1 MPNAEFFHNSIKHTS
16 SSYLCWLFQLCV
28 AILLSHFNRFCA
40 RCLFPYKAVVIV
52 MAFPPEKLLSF
63 IGTTPPS
70 DFLSCISCS
79 YFIIACSTYSLFL
92 RDILGSP
99 ELPIFPTIQH
109 AMLLLKSLLL
119 VQPRSSSMILVSRII
134 QWWFPEGVRCHPACL
149 NLTRLNHFN
158 LRLRP
163 VLRTSCLTFGV
174 ASACPMIAIWWLTYL
189 TRVGNS
195 PTGTIDL
202 ARPHTPIFYPFVLP

>member
-1 MPNAEFFHNSIKHTS
+1 MISINILNSLVGITPLTEPCWRYLRTRLLNNTLHFKPIINTLSMPNAEFFHNSIKHTS

-99 ELPIFPTIQH
+99 ELPTVGSLGEAWH
-109 AMLLLKSLLL
+109 A
-119 VQPRSSSMILVSRII
+119 
-134 QWWFPEGVRCHPACL
+134 G
-149 NLTRLNHFN
+149 
-158 LRLRP
+158 
-163 VLRTSCLTFGV
+163 
-174 ASACPMIAIWWLTYL
+174 
-189 TRVGNS
+189 
-195 PTGTIDL
+195 
-202 ARPHTPIFYPFVLP
+202 